1 MVSYRKMA
9 TNILN
14 SFDTNNE
21 KLSLIIERGF
31 NKNYLSSSEM
41 KRSKVIINEVIRR
54 RGILDF
60 IIEEC
65 SRNKIN
71 QIPPKL
77 RNILRIGCYE
87 LLFDNFIPDFASIH
101 SIVDL
106 SKKAINKKT
115 GSMVNAIMRN
125 IQRQHKNNP
134 KWLNSIINNK
144 VQLGY
149 PEWLIKK
156 WTKQFGKLKTEKIC
170 SSFLNKSS
178 MYIRVDENQLQIN
191 DAIIL
196 LNKSNIEIKQHNELR
211 NFLEVIKGQ
220 DKIIDHKLFKTGIL
234 SIQDPASGAV
244 VSLVDPQIGDTILDV
259 CAAPGTKS
267 LLMSQKVGPNG
278 KIYASDK
285 NIKRVEK
292 GVNDINRHKKNNILW
307 SALDA
312 TKDEFPICKKI
323 LIDAPCTG
331 TGVIGRRP
339 DIKWRIKKKDIIT
352 MARMQESILD
362 HMSNFLMPGGKII
375 YSTCSL
381 EPEENT
387 EVLKKFLFKHQD
399 FTILP
404 SNALLPL
411 SWVSSDGFLMTMP
424 YETKTDALFAAI
436 LLKKNESQF

>member
-1 MVSYRKMA
+1 MVSSRKMA
-9 TNILN
+9 TKILN

-21 KLSLIIERGF
+21 KLSLIIERNF
-31 NKNYLSSSEM
+31 KNNHLPSSEI
-41 KRSKVIINEVIRR
+41 KRSRVIINEVIRR
-54 RGILDF
+54 RGILDY
-60 IIEEC
+60 IIEKC
-65 SRNKIN
+65 SRKRIN
-71 QIPPKL
+71 QIQPKL

-106 SKKAINKKT
+106 SKKVINKKT
-115 GSMVNAIMRN
+115 GAMVNAVMRN

-134 KWLNSIINNK
+134 KWVDSIIKKK
-144 VQLGY
+144 VHLGY
-149 PEWLIKK
+149 PEWLVKK
-156 WTKQFGKLKTEKIC
+156 WTKQFGKLKTDRLC
-170 SSFLNKSS
+170 SNFLNKTS
-178 MYIRVDENQLQIN
+178 MFIRLDENQLEIN
-191 DAIIL
+191 DVINIL
-196 LNKSNIEIKQHNELR
+196 NESNIELKQHNELK

-220 DKIIDHKLFKTGIL
+220 DKIIDNELFKSGIL

-244 VSLVDPQIGDTILDV
+244 VSLVNPQIGDTILDV

-278 KIYASDK
+278 KIFASDK

-292 GVNDINRHKKNNILW
+292 GINDVNRHKKDNISW
-307 SALDA
+307 SILDA

-339 DIKWRIKKKDIIT
+339 DIKWRINKKDINT
-352 MARMQESILD
+352 MARLQESILD
-362 HMSNFLMPGGKII
+362 HMSDFLMPGGKII

-381 EPEENT
+381 EFEENT
-387 EVLKKFLFKHQD
+387 EIVKKFLFKHQD

-404 SNALLPL
+404 SNALLPS
-411 SWVSSDGFLMTMP
+411 SWVNSDGFLMTMP
-424 YETKTDALFAAI
+424 YESKTDALFAAI
-436 LLKKNESQF
+436 LLKKK